1 MITAMVTPPQEA
13 PTAETK
19 KLVAPRTWVV
29 VAVIVF
35 AAIVVVG
42 LAARGKKQQPE

>member
-1 MITAMVTPPQEA
+1 MITAMVTPPQEG

-19 KLVAPRTWVV
+19 KLVAQGIWVV

-35 AAIVVVG
+35 TAIVMVW